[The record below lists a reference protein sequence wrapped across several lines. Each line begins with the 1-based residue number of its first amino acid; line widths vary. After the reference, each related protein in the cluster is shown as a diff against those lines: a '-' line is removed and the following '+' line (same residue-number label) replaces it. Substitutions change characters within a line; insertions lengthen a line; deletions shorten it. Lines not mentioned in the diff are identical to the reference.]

1 MQIHYENRV
10 SDFYYRDRT
19 AGGSLLH
26 CKPHLHY
33 HIELVYLLEGKTQG
47 YADSTEYT
55 IEAGDIFI
63 VFPNQLHQFVSSGPE
78 RYMLFILSPDL
89 MPELSRPFTEQ
100 LPESALLKHADRNP
114 RLLEL
119 LQIAATEGC
128 EDAPWRDTIIRGSLL
143 AFFGELFRG
152 MPLCENKA
160 GSSHALQSVV
170 SYCARNF
177 NRELSLEVLEEE
189 LHISKYYISHLF
201 SDRLGIRFND
211 YVNSLRVSD
220 ACRLLRQT
228 DASIT
233 EISELVGF
241 GTLRTFNRAFVKHAG
256 VSPSEYRRSST
267 DISSFVGNNMA
278 NTMENHIENLAGNT
292 TSIKLKGWN
301 YDECDPDCEE

>member
-10 SDFYYRDRT
+10 GDYYCRDRRK
-19 AGGSLLH
+19 GGSPLG

-33 HIELVYLLEGKTQG
+33 HIELVYMLEGRTLG
-47 YADSTEYT
+47 YADSTEYS

-63 VFPNQLHQFVSSGPE
+63 AFPNQLHQFVSAGPE

-89 MPELSRPFTEQ
+89 MPELSRAFTEQ
-100 LPESALLKHADRNP
+100 LPATALLKHADKNP
-114 RLLEL
+114 RLLQL
-119 LQIAATEGC
+119 LQVAAGEH
-128 EDAPWRDTIIRGSLL
+128 DDSAPWRDTIIRGALL
-143 AFFGELFRG
+143 AFFGELFRM
-152 MPLCENKA
+152 MPLGENKA

-177 NRELSLEVLEEE
+177 DRELSLEVLEEE

-233 EISELVGF
+233 EISERVGF
-241 GTLRTFNRAFVKHAG
+241 GTLRTFNRAFAKQTG
-256 VSPSEYRRSST
+256 MSPSEYRRSAT
-267 DISSFVGNNMA
+267 
-278 NTMENHIENLAGNT
+278 AGNVAA
-292 TSIKLKGWN
+292 SV
-301 YDECDPDCEE
+301 P

>member
-1 MQIHYENRV
+1 MQIHYETRAA
-10 SDFYYRDRT
+10 DYYYRNRT
-19 AGGSLLH
+19 KGGSPLA

-33 HIELVYLLEGKTQG
+33 HLELVYMLEGQTLG
-47 YADSTEYT
+47 YADSTEY
-55 IEAGDIFI
+55 ILEAGDIFVI
-63 VFPNQLHQFVSSGPE
+63 FPNQLHQFVSSGPE

-89 MPELSRPFTEQ
+89 MPELSRTFTEQ
-100 LPESALLKHADRNP
+100 LPATALLKRADANP
-114 RLLEL
+114 RLLQL
-119 LQIAATEGC
+119 LEVAADEHDD
-128 EDAPWRDTIIRGSLL
+128 DAPWRDTIIRGALL
-143 AFFGELFRG
+143 AFFGELFRM
-152 MPLCENKA
+152 MPLDENKV

-241 GTLRTFNRAFVKHAG
+241 GTLRTFNRAFAKQTG
-256 VSPSEYRRSST
+256 MSPSEYRRSAT
-267 DISSFVGNNMA
+267 
-278 NTMENHIENLAGNT
+278 AGNVAA
-292 TSIKLKGWN
+292 SV
-301 YDECDPDCEE
+301 P

>member
-1 MQIHYENRV
+1 MQIHYETRAA
-10 SDFYYRDRT
+10 DYYYRDRT
-19 AGGSLLH
+19 QGGTPLG

-33 HIELVYLLEGKTQG
+33 HLELVYMLEGQTLG

-55 IEAGDIFI
+55 IEAGDIFV

-89 MPELSRPFTEQ
+89 MPELSRAFTEQ
-100 LPESALLKHADRNP
+100 LPATALLKGADANP
-114 RLLEL
+114 RLLQL
-119 LQIAATEGC
+119 LEVAAGEHDD
-128 EDAPWRDTIIRGSLL
+128 DAPWRDTIIRGALL
-143 AFFGELFRG
+143 AFFGELFRM
-152 MPLCENKA
+152 MPLGENKA

-170 SYCARNF
+170 GYCARNF

-233 EISELVGF
+233 EISERVGF
-241 GTLRTFNRAFVKHAG
+241 GTLRTFNRAFAKQTG
-256 VSPSEYRRSST
+256 MSPSEYRRSAT
-267 DISSFVGNNMA
+267 
-278 NTMENHIENLAGNT
+278 AGNVAA
-292 TSIKLKGWN
+292 SV
-301 YDECDPDCEE
+301 P